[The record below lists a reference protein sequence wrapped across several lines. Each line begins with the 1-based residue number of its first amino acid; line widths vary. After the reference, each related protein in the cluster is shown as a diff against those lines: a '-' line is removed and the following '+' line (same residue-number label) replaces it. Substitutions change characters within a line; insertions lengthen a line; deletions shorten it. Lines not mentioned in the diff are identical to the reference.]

1 MHRQLTVQEAAR
13 ELGVSTRTVER
24 RIRAGELMSVFV
36 GGRRL
41 VVAHHGWDSDTQTD
55 TNRQAVSE
63 LAPGVGS
70 TDNSDRQADNPDT
83 DNSDTVSVLKEQLAR
98 SDERAERLMG
108 LLEEQ
113 NRTIR
118 DLSQTNRGL
127 VVRVAQLEGRVLS
140 QEATAPAETLREAPQ
155 AQPVTDTPSPH
166 RRGLKGLYRAWRGR

>member
-1 MHRQLTVQEAAR
+1 MPRQLTVQEAAR

-24 RIRAGELMSVFV
+24 RIRAGELMSVVV

-41 VVAHHGWDSDTQTD
+41 VVAHPGWDSDTPTD
-55 TNRQAVSE
+55 TNRQAVSG
-63 LAPGVGS
+63 LAYGVGA
-70 TDNSDRQADNPDT
+70 TDTSDRQADNPAT
-83 DNSDTVSVLKEQLAR
+83 DNSDTVSVLKEQLQR

-113 NRTIR
+113 NSTIR

-140 QEATAPAETLREAPQ
+140 QEATAPAETPREAPQ
-155 AQPVTDTPSPH
+155 APPVTDAPPS
-166 RRGLKGLYRAWRGR
+166 RIRGLRGLYRAWRGR